1 MRSRSQFMGKNL
13 RTVMSQPRAKLIFG
27 FAIAVAAMAFAQ
39 NGAGNQP
46 EIINDK
52 DINVVQFEELKYPAI
67 AEYAPFESD
76 GVEVFLVSLDDQGK
90 VVQVE
95 VLFGN
100 NVLVPDCLANL
111 KKWRFQPNAS
121 KRAIVVYNLKQSSG
135 TCKTASSVF
144 TLRLPNLVTVTGCL
158 PVAFGRPFEFA
169 RFEQP
174 AMISDADVRIIHF
187 DNQLKY
193 PRVAR
198 LARVEGLVV
207 LKLVL
212 NDKGGVSEVLPL
224 SGLPILIPA
233 CVSNA
238 TNWQFE
244 PNSKKAVILVYNF
257 SLVPNDP
264 GQVSFQPPNFVTIS
278 DSPIAAQ
285 PDR

>member
-1 MRSRSQFMGKNL
+1 MGEL
-13 RTVMSQPRAKLIFG
+13 QAKLIFG
-27 FAIAVAAMAFAQ
+27 FAITMAAMAFGQ
-39 NGAGNQP
+39 NDSTSQRNV
-46 EIINDK
+46 INDK

-76 GVEVFLVSLDDQGK
+76 GVEVFLVTLDDQGK

-95 VLFGN
+95 PLFGN
-100 NVLVPDCLANL
+100 NLFVPDCIANL
-111 KKWRFQPNAS
+111 KKWRFQPNAD
-121 KRAIVVYNLKQSSG
+121 KKAIVVYRLKLSSG
-135 TCKTASSVF
+135 ICKTASSVF
-144 TLRLPNLVTVTGCL
+144 TLRVPNLVTVTGCL
-158 PVAFGRPFEFA
+158 PVVFTRPFEFA
-169 RFEQP
+169 RFEEP
-174 AMISDADVRIIHF
+174 AMISDTDVRIIHF

-212 NDKGGVSEVLPL
+212 DDKGGVSEVLPL
-224 SGLPILIPA
+224 SGLPILIPD

-238 TNWQFE
+238 RNWRFE
-244 PNSKKAVILVYNF
+244 PNSKKTIILVYNF
-257 SLVPNDP
+257 SLVPDDP
-264 GQVSFQPPNFVTIS
+264 GQVFFQPPNLVTVS